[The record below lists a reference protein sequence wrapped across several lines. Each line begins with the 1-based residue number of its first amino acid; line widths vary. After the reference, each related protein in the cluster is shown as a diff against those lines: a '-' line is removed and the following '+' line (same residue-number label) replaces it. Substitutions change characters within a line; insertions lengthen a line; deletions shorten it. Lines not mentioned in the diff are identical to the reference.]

1 VHAARHDCSSISA
14 LVKQAG
20 RGAGRRGG
28 QDAKWLA
35 QVRRSGT
42 AADRVAAT
50 TLQLQ
55 ESAAANLD
63 GLDELLKWVGKRSG
77 ARAMAGQARRP
88 AGAASA
94 CDARAPGGAAVV
106 AACA

>member
-1 VHAARHDCSSISA
+1 M
-14 LVKQAG
+14 KQAG
-20 RGAGRRGG
+20 PRAGRRGG

-77 ARAMAGQARRP
+77 ARAMAGQVWRP
-88 AGAASA
+88 AGTGGRGSKCLTAHLRL
-94 CDARAPGGAAVV
+94 RAYH
-106 AACA
+106 C

>member
-1 VHAARHDCSSISA
+1 
-14 LVKQAG
+14 VKQAG